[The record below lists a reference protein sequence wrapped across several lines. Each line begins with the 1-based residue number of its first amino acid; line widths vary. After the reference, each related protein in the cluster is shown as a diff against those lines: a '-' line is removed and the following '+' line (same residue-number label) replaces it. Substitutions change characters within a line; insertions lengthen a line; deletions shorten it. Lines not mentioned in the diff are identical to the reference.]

1 PATERPGIGQLPA
14 LFDTAR
20 AAGCPVE
27 AWIGVPAAKL
37 PGVLSRE
44 GYRIVQEGVTNALK
58 YAPGEPITVRI
69 TVREGQ
75 LELRCTNALA
85 SSAVRATPNRGGKGL
100 RGIRERATLLGGEAA
115 AGPEAGQWVLA
126 VRMPLRL
133 GA

>member
-1 PATERPGIGQLPA
+1 MATERPGIDQVPA
-14 LFDTAR
+14 LLDTAR
-20 AAGCPVE
+20 SAGSPVE
-27 AWIGVPAAKL
+27 AWIDVPAANL

-69 TVREGQ
+69 ALHDGQ
-75 LELRCTNALA
+75 LELRCVNALVPA
-85 SSAVRATPNRGGKGL
+85 AARATPRRGGKGL
-100 RGIRERATLLGGEAA
+100 RGIRERAALLGGEAS
-115 AGPEAGQWVLA
+115 AGAESGQWVLA